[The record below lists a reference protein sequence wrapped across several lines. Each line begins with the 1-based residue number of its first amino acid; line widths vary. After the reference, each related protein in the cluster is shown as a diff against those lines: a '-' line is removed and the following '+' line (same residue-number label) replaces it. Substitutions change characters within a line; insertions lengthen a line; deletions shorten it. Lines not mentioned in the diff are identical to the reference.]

1 MLQTFKHHIHGKGQ
15 RCPRDQLLLPFS
27 CLPFVIWGADV
38 HEKRETETFFCC
50 CQIVYFMHM
59 ETLMEMRQFQFT
71 ENGLSVNTLIADERS
86 PLLDG
91 MERRVSSTVSLRCT
105 ANSKRES
112 VVLNLSI
119 ITFVPLNRWGS
130 VDCVFEAWSTSNH
143 FAAFIIATRTTFW
156 RYFLFLRIVR
166 FPLLFSQDI
175 SYHKQS

>member
-1 MLQTFKHHIHGKGQ
+1 MSTRSVAPALFMFAVCHLRGGRSWKTWDSDVF
-15 RCPRDQLLLPFS
+15 LLLSDSLF
-27 CLPFVIWGADV
+27 
-38 HEKRETETFFCC
+38 
-50 CQIVYFMHM
+50 HM

-119 ITFVPLNRWGS
+119 ITFSPLNRWGS
-130 VDCVFEAWSTSNH
+130 VDCLFEAWSTSNH

-156 RYFLFLRIVR
+156 RYFLFPRIIR

>member
-1 MLQTFKHHIHGKGQ
+1 MSTRSVAPALFMFAVCHLRGGRSWKTWDSDF
-15 RCPRDQLLLPFS
+15 LLLSDSLF
-27 CLPFVIWGADV
+27 
-38 HEKRETETFFCC
+38 
-50 CQIVYFMHM
+50 HM

-119 ITFVPLNRWGS
+119 ITSARLNRWGS
-130 VDCVFEAWSTSNH
+130 VECLFEAWSTSNH
-143 FAAFIIATRTTFW
+143 FRSLHYSHAYHVLTLFFVSENSPFSITIFS
-156 RYFLFLRIVR
+156 RYQLPQTILGT
-166 FPLLFSQDI
+166 
-175 SYHKQS
+175 

>member
-1 MLQTFKHHIHGKGQ
+1 MSTRSVAPALFMFAVCHLRGGRSWKTWVDSDFF
-15 RCPRDQLLLPFS
+15 LLLSDSLF
-27 CLPFVIWGADV
+27 
-38 HEKRETETFFCC
+38 
-50 CQIVYFMHM
+50 HM
-59 ETLMEMRQFQFT
+59 ETLMEMREFHFT

-105 ANSKRES
+105 ANGKRES

-119 ITFVPLNRWGS
+119 ITFARLNRWGS
-130 VDCVFEAWSTSNH
+130 VDCLFEAWSTSNH

>member
-1 MLQTFKHHIHGKGQ
+1 MSTRSVAPALFMFAVCHLRGGRSWKTWVDSDFF
-15 RCPRDQLLLPFS
+15 LLLSDSLF
-27 CLPFVIWGADV
+27 
-38 HEKRETETFFCC
+38 
-50 CQIVYFMHM
+50 HM
-59 ETLMEMRQFQFT
+59 ETLIEKRQFQFT

-119 ITFVPLNRWGS
+119 ITFARLNRWGS
-130 VDCVFEAWSTSNH
+130 VDCLFEAWSTSNH

>member
-1 MLQTFKHHIHGKGQ
+1 MSTRSVAPALFMFAVCHLRGGRSWKTWVDSDFF
-15 RCPRDQLLLPFS
+15 LLLSDSLF
-27 CLPFVIWGADV
+27 
-38 HEKRETETFFCC
+38 
-50 CQIVYFMHM
+50 HM

-71 ENGLSVNTLIADERS
+71 ENGLSVNTLITDERS
-86 PLLDG
+86 PTLDG

-105 ANSKRES
+105 ANGKRES

-119 ITFVPLNRWGS
+119 ITFARLNRWGS
-130 VDCVFEAWSTSNH
+130 VDCLFEAWSTSNH

>member
-1 MLQTFKHHIHGKGQ
+1 MSTRSVAPPLFMFAVCHLRGGRSWKTWDSDF
-15 RCPRDQLLLPFS
+15 LLLSDSLF
-27 CLPFVIWGADV
+27 
-38 HEKRETETFFCC
+38 
-50 CQIVYFMHM
+50 HM

-119 ITFVPLNRWGS
+119 ITFAPLNRWGS
-130 VDCVFEAWSTSNH
+130 VDCLFEAWSTSNH

>member
-1 MLQTFKHHIHGKGQ
+1 MSTRSVAPALFMFAVCHLRGGRSWKTWVDSDVF
-15 RCPRDQLLLPFS
+15 LLLSDSLF
-27 CLPFVIWGADV
+27 
-38 HEKRETETFFCC
+38 
-50 CQIVYFMHM
+50 HM

-86 PLLDG
+86 PPLDG

-119 ITFVPLNRWGS
+119 ITFAPLNRWGS
-130 VDCVFEAWSTSNH
+130 VDCLFEAWSTSNH

>member
-1 MLQTFKHHIHGKGQ
+1 MSTRSVAPALFMFAVCHLRGGRSWKTWVDSDFF
-15 RCPRDQLLLPFS
+15 LLLSDSLF
-27 CLPFVIWGADV
+27 
-38 HEKRETETFFCC
+38 
-50 CQIVYFMHM
+50 HM

-119 ITFVPLNRWGS
+119 ITFARLNRWGR
-130 VDCVFEAWSTSNH
+130 VDCLFEAWSTSNH

-156 RYFLFLRIVR
+156 RYFLFPRIVR

>member
-1 MLQTFKHHIHGKGQ
+1 MSTRSVAPALFMFAVCHLRGGRSWKTWVDSDLF
-15 RCPRDQLLLPFS
+15 LLLSDSLF
-27 CLPFVIWGADV
+27 
-38 HEKRETETFFCC
+38 
-50 CQIVYFMHM
+50 HM
-59 ETLMEMRQFQFT
+59 ETLMEKRQFQFT

-119 ITFVPLNRWGS
+119 ITFAPLNRWGS
-130 VDCVFEAWSTSNH
+130 VDCLFEAWSTSNH

>member
-1 MLQTFKHHIHGKGQ
+1 MSTRSVAPALFMFAVCHLRGGRSWKTWVDSDLF
-15 RCPRDQLLLPFS
+15 LLLSDSLF
-27 CLPFVIWGADV
+27 
-38 HEKRETETFFCC
+38 
-50 CQIVYFMHM
+50 HM
-59 ETLMEMRQFQFT
+59 ETLMEKRQFQFT

-119 ITFVPLNRWGS
+119 ITFARLNRWGS
-130 VDCVFEAWSTSNH
+130 VDCLFEAWSTSNH

-156 RYFLFLRIVR
+156 RYFLFPRIVR

>member
-1 MLQTFKHHIHGKGQ
+1 MSTRSVAPALFTFAVCHLRGGRSWKTWV
-15 RCPRDQLLLPFS
+15 DSDFFLLLSDSLF
-27 CLPFVIWGADV
+27 
-38 HEKRETETFFCC
+38 
-50 CQIVYFMHM
+50 HM
-59 ETLMEMRQFQFT
+59 ETLMEKRQFQFT

-119 ITFVPLNRWGS
+119 ITFARLNRWGS
-130 VDCVFEAWSTSNH
+130 VDCLFETWSTSNH